1 MTSPP
6 SPAADA
12 ADFLSGKTVG
22 IIGCGHLGR
31 TLALELLGS
40 GLPGDGLL
48 VSYGG
53 NASTLEKIRE
63 AGLQERISSNEDI
76 CALSDIV
83 FISVRPQSIGDL
95 GRISFRKGAVVVSCA
110 AGVSTSSLKSIFGVD
125 AFRVM
130 PSGPDT
136 IRQRKGIAAVYPKSD
151 LLSGLLFCLGL
162 KAYQLEDEDLMHL
175 FTTGVCLPAALLA
188 AEDLELEIEGAVE
201 TIAGE
206 YAQFREIHSW
216 AREVLPDFSSSAD
229 KEGYIRRMCTRG
241 GITEA
246 IVQSLDR
253 RSTFLEAL
261 HRGIAR
267 SREISD
273 SMQVLE

>member
-1 MTSPP
+1 LTSPP

-188 AEDLELEIEGAVE
+188 AEDMELEIEGAVE
-201 TIAGE
+201 TIAVNTSNSG
-206 YAQFREIHSW
+206 
-216 AREVLPDFSSSAD
+216 
-229 KEGYIRRMCTRG
+229 
-241 GITEA
+241 
-246 IVQSLDR
+246 
-253 RSTFLEAL
+253 RSTPGQERPAGLQLFSRQRRLLQEDVHQRRN
-261 HRGIAR
+261 HRGH
-267 SREISD
+267 SSEPGPEKHVS
-273 SMQVLE
+273 